1 MAKKKNMNKQA
12 VVVPSPLDSKNSNN
26 FKLSPKWFFLILFG
40 GIFLSYIQIWNN
52 GLVWDDDLYITL
64 NDAVKNFDLK
74 VILAGFHVGNF
85 HPLTMLSLAL
95 EYALIGESPW
105 LYHFNNLCLHAL
117 NSFLVFKLILKLNKN
132 SWVALLTSLS
142 FALHP
147 MHVESV
153 AWAAERKD
161 VLYTLFLLLSFL
173 SYLKYTEIK
182 RGFKNPQ
189 YWISILCSLH
199 LHVYQKEWRLYCLH
213 C

>member
-26 FKLSPKWFFLILFG
+26 FELSPKWVFLILFG

-52 GLVWDDDLYITL
+52 GLVWDDDPYITL

-74 VILAGFHVGNF
+74 VILTGFHVGNF

-117 NSFLVFKLILKLNKN
+117 NSFLVFKLILKLNK
-132 SWVALLTSLS
+132 STWVALLTSLF

-153 AWAAERKD
+153 AWAA
-161 VLYTLFLLLSFL
+161 
-173 SYLKYTEIK
+173 
-182 RGFKNPQ
+182 
-189 YWISILCSLH
+189 
-199 LHVYQKEWRLYCLH
+199 
-213 C
+213 